1 MDVKLRQLNDAVPVD
16 PESLLSS
23 TLPSATIS
31 PDDRLEQALAELREA
46 AAGEL
51 LENLIQVSPGRF
63 EVIVLDVLHRLGYGA
78 SHHDLLRVDGTGDG
92 GKAGVIRSEEHTS
105 ELQP

>member
-1 MDVKLRQLNDAVPVD
+1 MRGFCKLTYYGIDYAVQHTFPLSPADVEHLAIGYMDVKLRQLNDAVPVD

-51 LENLIQVSPGRF
+51 LENLLQVSPGRF
-63 EVIVLDVLHRLGYGA
+63 EVIVDRKSV
-78 SHHDLLRVDGTGDG
+78 V
-92 GKAGVIRSEEHTS
+92 
-105 ELQP
+105 